1 MLVDEDFDG
10 DSDSDSDSNYD
21 DAEEN
26 EEDDAEENEEEIN
39 LSSKRSRERQHHS
52 HSKENAKA
60 SKAVAQQ
67 AVLLDEDALEELT
80 ANATALARTAL
91 PTLDFGGDL
100 RLILLTK
107 IEEFIERGVM
117 MSKDIIY
124 SAALI
129 AVGIFFLASSY
140 NSSSLP
146 SSSSLSSSSSFS
158 SSSTLI
164 DISSLEIIE
173 LQGYIRLALIH
184 FTTGDGSEEM
194 QASIAN
200 FQAVFNV
207 PPETV
212 KKTAKASA
220 KDKEAAIARKASFQ
234 SGSGHFCVT
243 KYCLRYLLPCGAQA
257 APLSTDEEGAND
269 HAKDFATF
277 FLHAP
282 GLGKLYDTTV
292 LQETYEAFLS
302 RPTHTIPAV
311 TTSKGFNEIKHK
323 IPASLNK
330 RLDIAKRF
338 RDSMWESQAHL
349 MKTSGK
355 LEKVLLSIFL
365 RKSFKSE

>member
-10 DSDSDSDSNYD
+10 DSDSDSDSNY
-21 DAEEN
+21 
-26 EEDDAEENEEEIN
+26 DDAEENEEEIN

-140 NSSSLP
+140 N
-146 SSSSLSSSSSFS
+146 SSSLSSSSSFS

-311 TTSKGFNEIKHK
+311 TPSKGFNEIKHK

>member
-10 DSDSDSDSNYD
+10 DSDSDSDSNY
-21 DAEEN
+21 
-26 EEDDAEENEEEIN
+26 DDAEENEEEIN

-60 SKAVAQQ
+60 SKAVSKQ

-146 SSSSLSSSSSFS
+146 SSSSFS

-212 KKTAKASA
+212 KKPAKASA
-220 KDKEAAIARKASFQ
+220 KDKEAAIDRKASFQ

-311 TTSKGFNEIKHK
+311 TTSKGFNEIFHK

>member
-1 MLVDEDFDG
+1 VLVDEDFDG
-10 DSDSDSDSNYD
+10 DSDSDSDSNY
-21 DAEEN
+21 
-26 EEDDAEENEEEIN
+26 DDAEENEEEIN

-140 NSSSLP
+140 N
-146 SSSSLSSSSSFS
+146 SSSLSSSSSFS

-311 TTSKGFNEIKHK
+311 TPSKGFNEIKHK